1 MRKILYINLSFM
13 NYQNKTLAQLH
24 SFERAGFLTY
34 AGTMER
40 RQEYVVQT
48 IFEVR
53 QGRAGREVAHWEY
66 DAALFRTRSR
76 IYLSDVFKHFSGWIT
91 ENKIEL
97 VYIRRLLQRIFFSN
111 KFFRAMKN
119 SAKVIY
125 ELPTYP
131 LDPSD
136 RLSDRFNERVE
147 MMYFKLFVEPGLD
160 LVAVCLQK
168 DCVLP
173 EKYLPFSNGIDAQR
187 YKPGKIPELKEE
199 FTCIAFAHV
208 RYWHGYERVIEG
220 IKKYQGPYTLRFDI
234 YSNENNT
241 TEELKK
247 AAAKYGLMDN
257 IVFHEA
263 VPLEEM
269 SGAAAGCHIGIGGL
283 AYHKRGAALDTS
295 LKSKEYAALG
305 LPFIYEVPDMSINEN
320 WPYHFRIPQDDTPI
334 DFEKVILWYKSLP
347 PDYKVKMHEFAAA
360 YLQYDTEVRD
370 IKNRLFK
377 SDRSIN

>member
-1 MRKILYINLSFM
+1 M

-147 MMYFKLFVEPGLD
+147 MMYN
-160 LVAVCLQK
+160 
-168 DCVLP
+168 
-173 EKYLPFSNGIDAQR
+173 S
-187 YKPGKIPELKEE
+187 
-199 FTCIAFAHV
+199 
-208 RYWHGYERVIEG
+208 
-220 IKKYQGPYTLRFDI
+220 
-234 YSNENNT
+234 
-241 TEELKK
+241 
-247 AAAKYGLMDN
+247 
-257 IVFHEA
+257 
-263 VPLEEM
+263 
-269 SGAAAGCHIGIGGL
+269 
-283 AYHKRGAALDTS
+283 
-295 LKSKEYAALG
+295 
-305 LPFIYEVPDMSINEN
+305 
-320 WPYHFRIPQDDTPI
+320 
-334 DFEKVILWYKSLP
+334 
-347 PDYKVKMHEFAAA
+347 
-360 YLQYDTEVRD
+360 
-370 IKNRLFK
+370 
-377 SDRSIN
+377 